1 MKKPKPWIDVGQL
14 AKAFAPD
21 NYALPPSR
29 DLAGKAMNLHFE
41 DGTSAECRFETA
53 SKLLWKPT
61 FGANRRQET
70 EETCSV
76 TGVRKGIYF
85 VDFVKHR
92 ERATTLS
99 LVLDLSR
106 NICTALEGRL
116 PGKAQAARDMPGR
129 VAAGRE
135 LTDVAATFRR
145 GAINRSFGPATPRHT
160 VSEELV
166 GKRIEYTYS
175 PTERYEHIY
184 LNANFYTW
192 HCLLGAE
199 KGLADTDRCHY
210 YRLARDL
217 YLFVWREKIIP
228 TLGVVVLDL
237 NAMRTT
243 GKILGYQGNDF
254 RKVVNFRVG
263 ARARLR
269 NMLVW
274 GRRPRSS
281 KPSAARQLPAVTA
294 TADSRYS

>member
-14 AKAFAPD
+14 AKAFAPQS
-21 NYALPPSR
+21 YALPLSK
-29 DLAGKAMNLHFE
+29 DLAGKAVNLDFE
-41 DGTSAECRFETA
+41 DGSSAECRFETA
-53 SKLLWKPT
+53 SKLVWKPIS
-61 FGANRRQET
+61 GANRRQET

-76 TGVRKGIYF
+76 TKVRKGIYF
-85 VDFVKHR
+85 VDFVQHR

-106 NICTALEGRL
+106 NICMALQGRL
-116 PGKAQAARDMPGR
+116 PGKAEARQNLLAR

-135 LTDVAATFRR
+135 LTDVAAIVRR
-145 GAINRSFGPATPRHT
+145 GAINRFFGPATPRHAVT
-160 VSEELV
+160 EELV

-184 LNANFYTW
+184 LNGNFYTW

-210 YRLARDL
+210 YKLARDL

-254 RKVVNFRVG
+254 SKVVNFRVG

-269 NMLVW
+269 NMLV
-274 GRRPRSS
+274 
-281 KPSAARQLPAVTA
+281 
-294 TADSRYS
+294 